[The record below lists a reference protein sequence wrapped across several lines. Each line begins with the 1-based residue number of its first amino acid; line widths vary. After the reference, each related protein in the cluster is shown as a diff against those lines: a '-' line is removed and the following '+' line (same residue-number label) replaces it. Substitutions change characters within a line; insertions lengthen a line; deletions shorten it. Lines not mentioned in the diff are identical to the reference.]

1 MPNAHTTP
9 ASRIRRTVYSRI
21 PRWPAAI
28 AFVLVLVGGCV
39 TPLSTQQAAYL
50 SNPLIL
56 PAGSDEVAWEKT
68 VEVLHE
74 YQFLIARENKL
85 DGVIETKYKVGAGML
100 EPWHRD
106 AVGIEERLEG
116 SLQSVRRRA
125 FVSLSRSPNGY
136 VVSVEVF
143 KELEDLDGLAAN
155 SAGGA
160 TFQESSPLERDL
172 NQVIGQSARSNWL
185 PQGRDARLEQA
196 LLSSL
201 QQKFIGR

>member
-1 MPNAHTTP
+1 MQNASFISAHKSRNA
-9 ASRIRRTVYSRI
+9 ASPQILSR
-21 PRWPAAI
+21 AI
-28 AFVLVLVGGCV
+28 ALAIGLFVAGCV
-39 TPLSTQQAAYL
+39 TPASQQAAYL
-50 SNPLIL
+50 SNPLVL

-68 VEVLHE
+68 IEVLHE
-74 YQFLIARENKL
+74 YQFQIARENKL
-85 DGVIETKYKVGAGML
+85 DGVIETQFKVGAGML
-100 EPWHRD
+100 EPWHAD
-106 AVGIEERLEG
+106 AVGLEERLEG

-143 KELEDLDGLAAN
+143 KELEDLNGLAAN

-172 NQVIGQSARSNWL
+172 NRVVGQSARSNWL

-201 QQKFIGR
+201 EEKFLSR